1 MNGTTIERTTIR
13 STPGGDVVRT
23 LPAGAKVEFTLGIGS
38 WHKVISAEGVARS
51 GYINAR
57 SVKVDVYTPPP
68 PVPTP
73 KTVTNIITVY
83 DDGSIL
89 VAPQ

>member
-1 MNGTTIERTTIR
+1 MIGTTTERTTIR
-13 STPGGDVVRT
+13 ATPGGDVVRT
-23 LPAGAKVEFTLGIGS
+23 LATGTKIDFNTDIGS
-38 WHKVISAEGVARS
+38 WYKVNSVEGTAQA

-68 PVPTP
+68 PVVT

-89 VAPQ
+89 VTPK

>member
-13 STPGGDVVRT
+13 ATPGGNVVRT
-23 LPAGAKVEFTLGIGS
+23 LAAGTKIDFNTDIGS
-38 WHKVISAEGVARS
+38 WYKVNSVEGAAQA

-57 SVKVDVYTPPP
+57 SVKVTVYTPPP
-68 PVPTP
+68 PVAT
-73 KTVTNIITVY
+73 KVVTNIITVY

-89 VAPQ
+89 VTPQ